1 MNSEVNTKID
11 GQIDVQLNAQ
21 SKQAVI
27 LDGKRV
33 ANELRS
39 CLKNKVAQ
47 LYKETGKK
55 PCLAVCLVGDNQ
67 ASQVY
72 VRNKEK
78 AANDAGIE
86 SISHNLP
93 ANVSQQELFELIA
106 KLNEDENVNG
116 ILVQL
121 PLPKGFDTEALLLQI
136 NPVKDVDGLH
146 PFNLGMILAGHPNL
160 IPCTPFGIMRLLKA
174 YNISPAGKK
183 AVVLGRSRL
192 VGKPIA
198 ELLIN
203 ADATI
208 TTLHSKTPQAYL
220 EKMLG
225 EADIVVAAI
234 GKPNFVKAEWL
245 KEDAT
250 VIDVGINRLDSGK
263 LVGDVDFEAAVQ
275 KVAAITPVPGGI
287 GPLTVAHLLLN
298 TVKAFEIKCFGF
310 SSIEL

>member
-1 MNSEVNTKID
+1 MNTEVNT
-11 GQIDVQLNAQ
+11 QT
-21 SKQAVI
+21 KQAII

-33 ANELRS
+33 ANELRT
-39 CLKNKVAQ
+39 CLKGKVAQ
-47 LYKETGKK
+47 LIKETGKK
-55 PCLAVCLVGDNQ
+55 PCLAVCLVGDNP

-78 AANDAGIE
+78 AANEAGIE

-93 ANVSQQELFELIA
+93 SNTTQAELTDLIR
-106 KLNEDENVNG
+106 KLNEDENVHG

-121 PLPKGFDTEALLLQI
+121 PLPKGLDTETLLLQI

-160 IPCTPFGIMRLLKA
+160 IPCTPFGVMRLLKA

-183 AVVLGRSRL
+183 VVVLGRSRL

-198 ELLIN
+198 QLLLN
-203 ADATI
+203 ADATV
-208 TTLHSKTPQAYL
+208 TTVHSKTPQAYL
-220 EKMLG
+220 EQVVK
-225 EADIVVAAI
+225 ESDIVVAAI
-234 GKPNFVKAEWL
+234 GKANYVKADWL
-245 KEDAT
+245 KEDA
-250 VIDVGINRLDSGK
+250 VIIDVGINRLESGK
-263 LVGDVDFEAAVQ
+263 LVGDVDFEEAV
-275 KVAAITPVPGGI
+275 KKAAAITPVPGGI